1 MTDSPTLTA
10 TQSPAAALFEA
21 ITAEA
26 YEQVVFCHDAA
37 SGLRSI
43 IVVHDTTLGPALGG
57 VRMWPY
63 ADEQEALIDCMRLA
77 RGMTFKAAAAGV
89 NLGGAK
95 SVIIGDPNRDKSE
108 ALLRAHGRFI
118 QSLGGRYIPGID
130 VGTEMADLEVIGV
143 EAERVSCVGRDPSPM
158 TALGA
163 FEAIRACLRA
173 KDGDDS
179 LSGVRVCV
187 QGAGHVGT
195 VLAELLAA
203 EGAELLIADVAE
215 DRAKALAAR
224 LDGKVVPADEAVA
237 ADCDV
242 LAPCAMGAI
251 INDASLPELRCRIVA
266 GSANN
271 VLERPDHGE
280 ALHERGIL
288 YAPDFCAN
296 AGGLI
301 LLEEE
306 MFDHDDER
314 TERRV
319 RRVGDLV
326 HAAIERAERDG
337 ISTARAAEA
346 LAHERLASLGRVGPG
361 WVKR

>member
-1 MTDSPTLTA
+1 MTESPTLTA
-10 TQSPAAALFEA
+10 AQTPAAALFEA
-21 ITAEA
+21 IAA
-26 YEQVVFCHDAA
+26 DDFEQVVFCRDAA

-43 IVVHDTTLGPALGG
+43 IAVHDTTLGPALGG

-63 ADEQEALIDCMRLA
+63 ADEQEALVDCMRLA

-95 SVIIGDPNRDKSE
+95 SVIIGDPGRDKSE

-173 KDGDDS
+173 KDGDDD
-179 LSGVRVCV
+179 LSSVRVCV
-187 QGAGHVGT
+187 QGAGHVGSA
-195 VLAELLAA
+195 LAELLAA

-215 DRAKALAAR
+215 ERAGALAEQ
-224 LDGKVVPADEAVA
+224 LDGTVVPAEEAVA

-242 LAPCAMGAI
+242 FAPCAMGAV
-251 INDASLPELRCRIVA
+251 INDATLPELRCRIVA

-271 VLERPDHGE
+271 VLERPEHGE
-280 ALHERGIL
+280 ALHARGIL

-306 MFDHDDER
+306 MLGHDDER

-319 RRVGDLV
+319 RRVGELV
-326 HAAIERAERDG
+326 RAAIERAERDG
-337 ISTARAAEA
+337 TSTARAAEA
-346 LAHERLASLGRVGPG
+346 LAHERLASLRRIGPG
-361 WVKR
+361 WVRR